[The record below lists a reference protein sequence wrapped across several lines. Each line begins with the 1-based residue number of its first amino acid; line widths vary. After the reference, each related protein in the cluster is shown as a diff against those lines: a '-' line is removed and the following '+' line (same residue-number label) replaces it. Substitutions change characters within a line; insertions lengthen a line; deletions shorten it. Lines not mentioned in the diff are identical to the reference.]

1 MKILGD
7 SENFGKSWLIWK
19 TWRKILENLEKL
31 SKTQENSVRLMGINL
46 LKILEY
52 LVINN
57 LRKSWASS
65 GKHCSFLKLTR
76 IFQSFVPSIQELHM
90 Y

>member
-52 LVINN
+52 LVII
-57 LRKSWASS
+57 S
-65 GKHCSFLKLTR
+65 GKVGQALGNIAVF
-76 IFQSFVPSIQELHM
+76 
-90 Y
+90 